1 MEKIR
6 RSFIVILFVVVTLG
20 VTPSVGTAQ
29 EQPSDRD
36 KRSSIHQVDGFAYL
50 SEDKTLGQIRS
61 EAFALAKRQAL
72 EAAQTYMQ
80 SKTKVEDGNLTYDLI
95 WSQADGSVR
104 ILEQKDHGVE
114 ENSRYHVWIKA
125 EVFYDI
131 APKKHPRA
139 DGGEPDPVKAL
150 LKDEAAPLTVKVWTD
165 KKTYVNGEEVVIH
178 LQGNRDFF
186 GVVVDIMA
194 NGDIVQLL
202 PNDHRSNNF
211 FKAGIKYRIPDA
223 QDQYSLAVSP
233 PYGTD
238 RIVVYAS
245 EEFMN
250 RLPTQ
255 AIGGGLGVFLGTKT
269 DLSQRARGINIQAKK
284 ASGPNQGAEFYEA
297 QWSFSTVSP

>member
-1 MEKIR
+1 MKKIR
-6 RSFIVILFVVVTLG
+6 HSFVAILLIVVALG
-20 VTPSVGTAQ
+20 VPLSVGTAQ
-29 EQPSDRD
+29 EQPPDRD
-36 KRSSIHQVDGFAYL
+36 KRSSIHQVDGFSYL
-50 SEDKTLGQIRS
+50 SEDKTLSQIRS

-80 SKTKVEDGNLTYDLI
+80 SKTKVEDGGLSYDLI
-95 WSQADGSVR
+95 WSEADGSVR

-114 ENSRYHVWIKA
+114 DNSRYHVWIKA

-131 APKKHPRA
+131 APKEHPRL
-139 DGGEPDPVKAL
+139 DGGGQDPVKAL
-150 LKDEAAPLTVKVWTD
+150 LKDAAAPLTAKVWTD
-165 KKTYVNGEEVVIH
+165 KKTYGHGEEVVVY

-186 GVVVDIMA
+186 AVVVDIMA
-194 NGDIVQLL
+194 KGDIVQLL

-245 EEFMN
+245 EGFMD

-255 AIGGGLGVFLGTKT
+255 TIGGGLGVFQGTKT
-269 DLSQRARGINIQAKK
+269 DLSRKARGINIQAKK
-284 ASGPNQGAEFYEA
+284 AGEPDQGVEFYEA
-297 QWSFSTVSP
+297 QCSFSTVSP